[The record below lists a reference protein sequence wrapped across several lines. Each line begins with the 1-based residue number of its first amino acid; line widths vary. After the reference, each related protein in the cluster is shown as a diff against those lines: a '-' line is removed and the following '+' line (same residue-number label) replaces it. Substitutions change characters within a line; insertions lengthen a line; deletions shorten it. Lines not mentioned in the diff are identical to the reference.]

1 MKVNRIFS
9 ACVFGLA
16 VAALTSCS
24 DASDAIESIILNRNL
39 SPINIQAKDV
49 QETSATITWDLSS
62 GADVYEVQFF
72 QDDSLSYG
80 GTYDSQTD
88 AVTPAKTISGVTA
101 DDLPL
106 LVEDLVYD
114 TKYTVR
120 VRAITSND
128 ASRISKWHG
137 VYFRTGAQ
145 QILNSIKQGDY
156 TDRSVTVSWPEGEE
170 VTTIVVGNVTHQ
182 ITEEEKAA
190 GKATVTGLEPQTV
203 YTVYLLNNGK
213 QRGNRTFTTLADLE
227 GSIPVSNADELVAAV
242 EAAQDGDAIALIG
255 PKYVIPYSGDD
266 ENITAGSLKITKS
279 LTLKGVDAANR
290 PIVNGRLEIN
300 DGAALTTS
308 LIIYDGEG
316 TSGDQAF
323 NYKTAGVTYGALLID
338 NCEIKNY
345 TKGVFYLNV
354 ASVVESVTFNNCIIH
369 DIPCS
374 GGDMFDSRAG
384 LPKAFNLTN
393 STVYNSCATRD
404 FIRIDDASSN
414 FSGQPGPIVTVN
426 KCTLYKVG
434 NGNSNRQLIYVRF
447 AGNEVIFKNNLVME
461 FNNTRGFTNQSS
473 CDPTPELQNNYYYH
487 TVNLI
492 SLAEGNTQTVRWF
505 DTDGTNLADN
515 PCSQAEE
522 ADFTVDANSPVKSGN
537 AGDPRWIK

>member
-1 MKVNRIFS
+1 MKVNKIFS
-9 ACVFGLA
+9 ACVLGLA
-16 VAALTSCS
+16 TAALTSCS

-88 AVTPAKTISGVTA
+88 AVTPSKTISSVTA

-106 LVEDLVYD
+106 LVEDLIYD

-137 VYFRTGAQ
+137 IYFKTGAQ

-156 TDRSVTVSWPEGEE
+156 TDRSVTVTWPEGEE

-227 GSIPVSNADELVAAV
+227 GSIPVADADELVAAV

-266 ENITAGSLKITKS
+266 ENITAGSLKINKS
-279 LTLKGVDAANR
+279 ITLKGVDAANR
-290 PIVNGRLEIN
+290 PVFNGRLEIN
-300 DGAALTTS
+300 DGAALSTS
-308 LIIYDGEG
+308 LVIYDGEG
-316 TSGDQAF
+316 TSGDQCF

-354 ASVVESVTFNNCIIH
+354 ASAVESVTFNNCIIH
-369 DIPCS
+369 DVPCS
-374 GGDMFDSRAG
+374 GGDMFDSRLG
-384 LPKAFNLTN
+384 LPKTFNLTN
-393 STVYNSCATRD
+393 STIYNCCASRD

-414 FSGQPGPIVTVN
+414 FSGQPGPVVTVD

-434 NGNSNRQLIYVRF
+434 NGNTNRQLIYVRF
-447 AGNEVIFKNNLVME
+447 AGNEVTFTNNLVME

-473 CDPTPELQNNYYYH
+473 CDQTPTLQNNYYYH

-505 DTDGTNLADN
+505 DADGTNLADN
-515 PCSQAEE
+515 PCPQAES
-522 ADFTVDANSPVKSGN
+522 ADFTIDANSPVKSGN
-537 AGDPRWIK
+537 GGDPRWIK

>member
-120 VRAITSND
+120 VRAITSSD

-137 VYFRTGAQ
+137 VYFRTSAQ

-515 PCSQAEE
+515 PCPQAEE
-522 ADFTVDANSPVKSGN
+522 ADFTIDANSPVKSGN

>member
-16 VAALTSCS
+16 AAALTSCS

-49 QETSATITWDLSS
+49 QETSATITWDLSN

-88 AVTPAKTISGVTA
+88 AVAPSKTISGVTA

-106 LVEDLVYD
+106 LVEDLIYD

-137 VYFRTGAQ
+137 VYFKTGAQ

-156 TDRSVTVSWPEGEE
+156 TDRSVTVTWPEGEE

-227 GSIPVSNADELVAAV
+227 GSIPVANADELVAAV
-242 EAAQDGDAIALIG
+242 EAAQNGDAIALIG
-255 PKYVIPYSGDD
+255 TKYVIPYSGDD

-279 LTLKGVDAANR
+279 ITLKGVDAANR
-290 PIVNGRLEIN
+290 PVLNGRLEIN
-300 DGAALTTS
+300 DGAALSTS
-308 LIIYDGEG
+308 LVIYDGTG
-316 TSGDQAF
+316 TSGDQCF
-323 NYKTAGVTYGALLID
+323 NYKTANTTYGALLVD

-354 ASVVESVTFNNCIIH
+354 ASAVESVTFNNCIIH
-369 DIPCS
+369 DVPCS
-374 GGDMFDSRAG
+374 GGDMFDSRTG
-384 LPKAFNLTN
+384 LPKKFNLTN
-393 STVYNSCATRD
+393 STIYNCCASRD
-404 FIRIDDASSN
+404 FIRIDDASSS
-414 FSGQPGPIVTVN
+414 FSGLPGPVVTVD

-447 AGNEVIFKNNLVME
+447 AGNEVTFTNNLVME

-473 CDPTPELQNNYYYH
+473 CDQTPTLQNNYYYH

-505 DTDGTNLADN
+505 DADGTDLADN
-515 PCSQAEE
+515 PCPSANDN
-522 ADFTVDANSPVKSGN
+522 DFTIDSNSPVKAGN
-537 AGDPRWIK
+537 GGDPRWIK

>member
-137 VYFRTGAQ
+137 VYFRTSAQ

-515 PCSQAEE
+515 PCPQAEE
-522 ADFTVDANSPVKSGN
+522 ADFTIDANSPVKSGN

>member
-137 VYFRTGAQ
+137 VYFRTSAQ

-279 LTLKGVDAANR
+279 ITLKGVDAANR

-515 PCSQAEE
+515 PCPQAEE
-522 ADFTVDANSPVKSGN
+522 ADFTIDANSPVKSGN

>member
-1 MKVNRIFS
+1 MNRIFS

-137 VYFRTGAQ
+137 VYFRTSAQ

-279 LTLKGVDAANR
+279 ITLKGVDAANR

-515 PCSQAEE
+515 PCPQAEE
-522 ADFTVDANSPVKSGN
+522 ADFTIDANSPVKSGN

>member
-137 VYFRTGAQ
+137 VYFRTSAQ

-515 PCSQAEE
+515 PCPQAEE